1 MLTRSALHSNTAG
14 GAEVVRRVWFGFEM
28 TVAGEFHKEVKSD
41 HVTGV
46 HVSGSRL
53 HVWACV
59 IRLRSNL
66 CCLTEQSDTLIS
78 PFLMIRPVGQ
88 QMRPYCDDPTRVT
101 LSAGYNSVSARHGF
115 RNVAVTP
122 EMMYRC
128 IFEKASRF

>member
-14 GAEVVRRVWFGFEM
+14 GAGGAEVVRRAWFGFEM
-28 TVAGEFHKEVKSD
+28 TAAGEFHKEVKSD

-78 PFLMIRPVGQ
+78 L
-88 QMRPYCDDPTRVT
+88 
-101 LSAGYNSVSARHGF
+101 LSNDQTCRTADA
-115 RNVAVTP
+115 P
-122 EMMYRC
+122 
-128 IFEKASRF
+128 IL

>member
-1 MLTRSALHSNTAG
+1 MTA
-14 GAEVVRRVWFGFEM
+14 
-28 TVAGEFHKEVKSD
+28 AGEFHKEVKSD

-66 CCLTEQSDTLIS
+66 CRLTEQSNTLIS
-78 PFLMIRPVGQ
+78 LLSNDQ
-88 QMRPYCDDPTRVT
+88 TCDDPTRVT